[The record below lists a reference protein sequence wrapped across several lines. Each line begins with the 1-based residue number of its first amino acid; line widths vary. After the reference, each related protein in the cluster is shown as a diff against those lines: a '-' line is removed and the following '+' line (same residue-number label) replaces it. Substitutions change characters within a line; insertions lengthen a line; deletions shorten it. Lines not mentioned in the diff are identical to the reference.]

1 MSFEFELIKEDPR
14 SKARLGKLHTPHG
27 VIETPIFMPVGTKA
41 TVKAMKPEEV
51 EALGAQIILANTY
64 HLHLRPGSDLVKK
77 AGGLHQFMNWHKP
90 ILTDS
95 GGFQVFSLG
104 KTRKITE
111 DGVEFQSHYDGSR
124 QFIRPEDAVRIQN
137 ELGADIIMAFDE
149 CPPYPAEY
157 DYVKDSLERTTRWA
171 ERCKRAH
178 QNTASQ
184 ALFGI
189 VQGGVFPELRKQ
201 SARELMALD
210 FPGYGIG
217 GLSVGEPKDLMY
229 EVLDETVPLLPGDKP
244 RYLMGVGSPDAL
256 FEGVLRGVDMFD
268 CVLPTRIARNGTAM
282 TSVGPVSIK
291 KAAYTEDFSP
301 LDENCQCDTCR
312 HYSKAYLRH
321 LYKNNE
327 ILSARLFTEHNLY
340 FLINL
345 MEKIREAIK
354 EDRLLELKKE
364 FFQNYGY

>member
-1 MSFEFELIKEDPR
+1 
-14 SKARLGKLHTPHG
+14 
-27 VIETPIFMPVGTKA
+27 
-41 TVKAMKPEEV
+41 
-51 EALGAQIILANTY
+51 
-64 HLHLRPGSDLVKK
+64 
-77 AGGLHQFMNWHKP
+77 
-90 ILTDS
+90 
-95 GGFQVFSLG
+95 
-104 KTRKITE
+104 
-111 DGVEFQSHYDGSR
+111 
-124 QFIRPEDAVRIQN
+124 
-137 ELGADIIMAFDE
+137 
-149 CPPYPAEY
+149 
-157 DYVKDSLERTTRWA
+157 
-171 ERCKRAH
+171 
-178 QNTASQ
+178 
-184 ALFGI
+184 
-189 VQGGVFPELRKQ
+189 VFPELRQQ
-201 SARELMALD
+201 SAKELMALD